1 MDNAP
6 VAPRRTLLR
15 MITLGGLVTAA
26 GAVTTAC
33 GKGEGKASAASS
45 HSPAGAADSGSG
57 ADTIMIIRHG
67 EKPKENGKKPPF
79 GITED
84 GERSDYALLVRG
96 WQRAGALVTLFAPEG
111 GTPRKGLRRPT
122 AVYAAGPHPGAKGL
136 RPSETVAP
144 VAAKL
149 GVRTN
154 LTYRTGDEA
163 ALAKELAGRHGCTL
177 VSWEHHAIPEIVKGL
192 GGEVRPS
199 PPSAWPDSRFDL
211 VWVLVRSGG
220 GWAFTQVPQ
229 LLLDGDSSDPA

>member
-15 MITLGGLVTAA
+15 MITFGGLVTAA
-26 GAVTTAC
+26 GSLTAAC
-33 GKGEGKASAASS
+33 GKGGGKASAASS
-45 HSPAGAADSGSG
+45 DSPAGAAGSGSG
-57 ADTIMIIRHG
+57 ADMIMIIRHG

-84 GERSDYALLVRG
+84 GERNDHALLVRG

-111 GTPRKGLRRPT
+111 GEPRKGLRRPD

-154 LTYRTGDEA
+154 VTYRTGDEK
-163 ALAKELAGRHGCTL
+163 ALAKELAARHGRTL
-177 VSWEHHAIPEIVKGL
+177 VSWEHNAIPEIVKGL

-199 PPSAWPDSRFDL
+199 PPEDWPDARFDL
-211 VWVLVRSGG
+211 VWVLVRSGP
-220 GWAFTQVPQ
+220 GWTFTQVPQ
-229 LLLDGDSSDPA
+229 LLLAGDSQDPA

>member
-15 MITLGGLVTAA
+15 MITFGGLVTAA
-26 GAVTTAC
+26 GSLSAAC
-33 GKGEGKASAASS
+33 GKGDGKAAAASS
-45 HSPAGAADSGSG
+45 DSPAGAAGSGSG
-57 ADTIMIIRHG
+57 ADMIMIIRHG
-67 EKPKENGKKPPF
+67 EKPKESGKKPPF

-84 GERSDYALLVRG
+84 GEQNDHALLVRG

-111 GTPRKGLRRPT
+111 GKVREGLRRPD

-154 LTYRTGDEA
+154 VTYRTGDEK

-177 VSWEHHAIPEIVKGL
+177 VSWEHNAITEIVKGL

-199 PPSAWPDSRFDL
+199 PPKNWPDARFDL
-211 VWVLVRSGG
+211 VWVLVRSGS
-220 GWAFTQVPQ
+220 GWTFTQVPQ
-229 LLLDGDSSDPA
+229 LLLAGDSPDAA

>member
-15 MITLGGLVTAA
+15 MITFGGLVTAA
-26 GAVTTAC
+26 GSLSAAC
-33 GKGEGKASAASS
+33 GKGGGKASAASS
-45 HSPAGAADSGSG
+45 DSSAGPASSGT
-57 ADTIMIIRHG
+57 DMIMIIRHG

-84 GERSDYALLVRG
+84 GEQNDHALLVRG

-111 GTPRKGLRRPT
+111 GEPRKGLRRPD

-136 RPSETVAP
+136 RPSETVTA

-154 LTYRTGDEA
+154 VTYRTGDEK
-163 ALAKELAGRHGCTL
+163 ALAKELATRHGCTL
-177 VSWEHHAIPEIVKGL
+177 VSWEHNAIPEIVKGL

-199 PPSAWPDSRFDL
+199 PPKDWPDARFDL
-211 VWVLVRSGG
+211 VWVLVRSGS
-220 GWAFTQVPQ
+220 GWTFTQVPQ
-229 LLLDGDSSDPA
+229 LLLAGDSPDAA

>member
-15 MITLGGLVTAA
+15 MITFGGLVTAA
-26 GAVTTAC
+26 GSLTAAC
-33 GKGEGKASAASS
+33 GKGSGKASAASS
-45 HSPAGAADSGSG
+45 GSPASAAGSASG
-57 ADTIMIIRHG
+57 ADMIMFIRHG
-67 EKPKENGKKPPF
+67 EKPKESGDKPPF

-84 GERSDYALLVRG
+84 GERNAHALLVRG
-96 WQRAGALVTLFAPEG
+96 WQRAGALVTLFAPDSGE
-111 GTPRKGLRRPT
+111 PREGLRRPD
-122 AVYAAGPHPGAKGL
+122 AVYAAGPQPGAKGL

-154 LTYRTGDEA
+154 VTYRTGDEK

-177 VSWEHHAIPEIVKGL
+177 VSWEHHGIVEIVKAL

-199 PPSAWPDSRFDL
+199 PPKDWPDARFDL
-211 VWVLVRSGG
+211 VWVLVRSGS
-220 GWAFTQVPQ
+220 GWTFTQVPQ
-229 LLLDGDSSDPA
+229 LLLAGDSKDPA